1 MLDRRARSGYCVPAG
16 RFRAGG
22 RPPGPPR
29 PRPAPCDVPAL
40 FRLRRRKHRD
50 ARAPHRQTLDGR
62 VPQQVDLAVGIHDRV
77 DDLGRLVG
85 RHVEHRRRDQRDLDA
100 VVVPQRLLGRRELC
114 VGGGV
119 HDRLD
124 PDEMRVG
131 GGAIVQVG
139 FFSWVDLVLAS
150 FVVILIASQILA
162 ATGSLSQTVPEN
174 IDTRTMVVSV
184 LIWWGLILGPI
195 LVSLRFR
202 GFKLGSV
209 FGVDRMPVGRSVL
222 LGVSLLVS
230 ALPMVFAVDY
240 LASVLLKV
248 NPSTDAQEVIRIFE
262 NSSTGAQRIPII
274 LLAVVIAPVAEE
286 LAFRG
291 YLYGVIKRYFGAVP
305 ALVLSGILFALIHL
319 NLPSFFPLLV
329 LASVFALAYELSG
342 SLLVPMTM
350 HALFNALSLILVL
363 VEQK

>member
-1 MLDRRARSGYCVPAG
+1 MNFLSYCALVLLLVLSLG
-16 RFRAGG
+16 MFIR
-22 RPPGPPR
+22 
-29 PRPAPCDVPAL
+29 L
-40 FRLRRRKHRD
+40 FR
-50 ARAPHRQTLDGR
+50 R
-62 VPQQVDLAVGIHDRV
+62 VYFS
-77 DDLGRLVG
+77 
-85 RHVEHRRRDQRDLDA
+85 
-100 VVVPQRLLGRRELC
+100 
-114 VGGGV
+114 GGTT
-119 HDRLD
+119 
-124 PDEMRVG
+124 
-131 GGAIVQVG
+131 VQVG

-150 FVVILIASQILA
+150 FVVILIVSQILA

-195 LVSLRFR
+195 LLSLRFR

-230 ALPMVFAVDY
+230 ALPLVFAVDY

>member
-1 MLDRRARSGYCVPAG
+1 MNFLSYCALVLLLVLSLG
-16 RFRAGG
+16 MFIR
-22 RPPGPPR
+22 
-29 PRPAPCDVPAL
+29 L
-40 FRLRRRKHRD
+40 FR
-50 ARAPHRQTLDGR
+50 R
-62 VPQQVDLAVGIHDRV
+62 VYF
-77 DDLGRLVG
+77 
-85 RHVEHRRRDQRDLDA
+85 
-100 VVVPQRLLGRRELC
+100 
-114 VGGGV
+114 
-119 HDRLD
+119 
-124 PDEMRVG
+124 G

-195 LVSLRFR
+195 LLSLRFR

-262 NSSTGAQRIPII
+262 KSSTGAQRIPII

>member
-1 MLDRRARSGYCVPAG
+1 MNFLAYCALVLLLG
-16 RFRAGG
+16 LSIGMFFR
-22 RPPGPPR
+22 
-29 PRPAPCDVPAL
+29 L
-40 FRLRRRKHRD
+40 FR
-50 ARAPHRQTLDGR
+50 R
-62 VPQQVDLAVGIHDRV
+62 VY
-77 DDLGRLVG
+77 
-85 RHVEHRRRDQRDLDA
+85 
-100 VVVPQRLLGRRELC
+100 
-114 VGGGV
+114 GGGGDTV
-119 HDRLD
+119 KV
-124 PDEMRVG
+124 E
-131 GGAIVQVG
+131 

-150 FVVILIASQILA
+150 LIVILIVSEILE
-162 ATGSLSQTVPEN
+162 ATGSISQTVPEN
-174 IDTRTMVVSV
+174 IDTRKMVWAQ

-209 FGVDRMPVGRSVL
+209 FGVDRMPVGRSLL

-230 ALPMVFAVDY
+230 ALPMVFVVDY

-248 NPSTDAQEVIRIFE
+248 NSTTDAQEVIRIFE
-262 NSSTGAQRIPII
+262 NSSTAAQRIPII

-291 YLYGVIKRYFGAVP
+291 YLYGVIKRFFGAVP

-363 VEQK
+363 VETR

>member
-1 MLDRRARSGYCVPAG
+1 MNFLSYCALVLLLVLSLG
-16 RFRAGG
+16 MFIR
-22 RPPGPPR
+22 
-29 PRPAPCDVPAL
+29 L
-40 FRLRRRKHRD
+40 FR
-50 ARAPHRQTLDGR
+50 R
-62 VPQQVDLAVGIHDRV
+62 VYF
-77 DDLGRLVG
+77 
-85 RHVEHRRRDQRDLDA
+85 
-100 VVVPQRLLGRRELC
+100 
-114 VGGGV
+114 
-119 HDRLD
+119 
-124 PDEMRVG
+124 G

-150 FVVILIASQILA
+150 FVVILIVSQILA